1 MLVTDPGRRHTEVIV
16 LGSRTAWTAGG
27 QVSDVVPGRQIF
39 WRQDGDAGGDPVTLL
54 HGFPTSSHD
63 WEPLVPTLT
72 AAGFRVTTL
81 DLLGFGASEKPA
93 GHRYSIVEQAS
104 IVESLWER
112 CGVATT
118 AVVAHD
124 YSVTVAQ
131 ELLARDPGR
140 ITSMTFLNGG
150 VYPDLHRPILVQR
163 LLHSPLGR
171 VLGRFSSE
179 RTFRAAMQRIMAR
192 PIADEDLHELWLD
205 ISTSNGR
212 RIQHDLLRYIDD
224 RRQHADR
231 WTTAM
236 ETYPGPSQFIW
247 GPEDP
252 ISGAHVLERIRT
264 RIPDAEF
271 VELDGVGH
279 YPQLENPSAVAAAM
293 TEFLAAHRPA

>member
-1 MLVTDPGRRHTEVIV
+1 MLK
-16 LGSRTAWTAGG
+16 SRAAWTAGG
-27 QVSDVVPGRQIF
+27 QVTPLIPGRGIF
-39 WRQDGDAGGDPVTLL
+39 WRRDGDDDGTPVTML

-63 WEPLVPTLT
+63 WEPVIPALT
-72 AAGFRVTTL
+72 GAGFRVTTV
-81 DLLGFGASEKPA
+81 DLLGFGASDKPTD
-93 GHRYSIVEQAS
+93 HRYSIMEQAS
-104 IVESLWER
+104 VVEALWAH
-112 CGVATT
+112 CGVRST

-140 ITSMTFLNGG
+140 ITSMTYLNGG

-171 VLGRFSSE
+171 ILGRFSTE
-179 RTFRAAMQRIMAR
+179 RTFRVAMNRIMAN
-192 PIADEDLHELWLD
+192 PIAQDDLHELWLD
-205 ISTSNGR
+205 ISTGDGQ

-224 RRQHADR
+224 RRQHASR
-231 WTTAM
+231 WTSAM

-264 RIPDAEF
+264 RMPDADV

-279 YPQLENPSAVAAAM
+279 YPQLEDPSRVAEAV
-293 TEFLAAHRPA
+293 TSFLSTHRPR